1 MLKHTLMTKTFKE
14 LEKIG
19 IISKYT
25 HENYLHI
32 ITKDANVWRYTKQ
45 TKKFRLY
52 NTLHN
57 I

>member
-1 MLKHTLMTKTFKE
+1 MLKHTIMKTFKE
-14 LEKIG
+14 LEEIG

-32 ITKDANVWRYTKQ
+32 ITKDANVWRYIRQ